1 VFKILRPGGRKN
13 DFWGDREL
21 IDAMLKFG
29 RGLKYLDQVEKALPF
44 ENSSVPQLP
53 HRVIIFTGRQHSFRI
68 KAN

>member
-1 VFKILRPGGRKN
+1 
-13 DFWGDREL
+13 
-21 IDAMLKFG
+21 MLKFG